1 MAKTDRSRSGGALR
15 PARLAE
21 AVRKGAV
28 LILAAMPL
36 MAASPGYRAVASA
49 PAPAPNRS
57 VTSGFDYAGLIHV
70 HTAYSD
76 DATGSYA
83 GRARTAAAQGIQF
96 VIVTDHNTLGPGVA
110 KGDGWRDGVLMLTG
124 VESSRTEGHLLAV
137 GMDTAP
143 LSDRT
148 STGDFLAAVTGQGGL
163 AVVAHSTHRKWA
175 WEGPIDDRIGAM
187 EILDLADQFAASTTA
202 QKLSALVALP
212 VSGPRAY
219 LGMAGRPDTALA
231 LWDRIGQRRRMV
243 GLYAPDMHEAIELSD
258 DVRLP
263 FPPAADIM
271 RLARDH
277 VLTARPLTGKVA
289 SDRATLLSAIG
300 SGRLYVSL
308 DILGDGRGFDFAA
321 SAGPERF
328 AMGSEAPA
336 GPSYRFEVVTPD
348 VGGRLDA
355 AIRLLRDG
363 RVIAA
368 ARPGATAL
376 SHSDARPGVYRVEV
390 SVPAAAVGQ
399 RGKDLVW
406 IYSNPV
412 YVRAGSTPAG

>member
-1 MAKTDRSRSGGALR
+1 MAKADRSRSSGALR

-21 AVRKGAV
+21 AVRKAMV
-28 LILAAMPL
+28 LFLAAMPL
-36 MAASPGYRAVASA
+36 MAAPPGYLAAAS
-49 PAPAPNRS
+49 APAPNRS
-57 VTSGFDYAGLIHV
+57 TPAGFDYAGLIHV

-96 VIVTDHNTLGPGVA
+96 IVVTDHNTLGPGVA
-110 KGDGWRDGVLMLTG
+110 DGDGWRDGVLMLTG
-124 VESSRTEGHLLAV
+124 VESSRAEGHLLAV
-137 GMDTAP
+137 GMHTAP
-143 LSDRT
+143 LSDKT
-148 STGDFLAAVTGQGGL
+148 STDAFLGAVTGQGGL
-163 AVVAHSTHRKWA
+163 AVVAHPTHRKWA
-175 WEGPIDDRIGAM
+175 WTGPIDDRIGAM

-202 QKLSALVALP
+202 QKLSALATLP

-219 LGMAGRPDTALA
+219 LGMATRPDTALA
-231 LWDRIGQRRRMV
+231 LWDRIGRRRRIV
-243 GLYAPDMHEAIELSD
+243 GLYAPDIHEALELSEG
-258 DVRLP
+258 VKAP

-321 SAGPERF
+321 SAGPARF
-328 AMGSEAPA
+328 EMGSEAPA
-336 GPSYRFEVVTPD
+336 GPPYRFEVVIPAA
-348 VGGRLDA
+348 GERLGA
-355 AIRLLRDG
+355 SIRLLKDG

-368 ARPGATAL
+368 SGPGITAL

-390 SVPAAAVGQ
+390 TVPATGASRGGRAVT
-399 RGKDLVW
+399 W

-412 YVRAGSTPAG
+412 YVRAGSMPAG